1 MPSMKAQPGES
12 QPAANPAGGEAA
24 LPRGLS
30 VVIPCY
36 NGAES
41 LDELVRQLAETL
53 PRCAERYE
61 LILVNDDSPDET
73 WKRVCELTRRH
84 TWVRGINLMRNY
96 GQHNATLCGIRAAR
110 YDVTVTMN
118 DDLQHPPSE
127 IPALL
132 DRLAEGYDLVWG
144 TPAKRVHAFHRFFF
158 SWMIRFAVAVAARQR
173 IAHDVS
179 AFRALRTSL
188 RRAFT
193 EYRSPQLLIDI
204 MLGWGT
210 TRISSLRVRHDPRRH
225 GRSNYG
231 ALRLI
236 RAALLVVTGY
246 TTLPLR
252 FASLLGFA
260 FVVFGMGVLA
270 HVLYIYFLSS
280 TLPGFPFLA
289 STIAIFG
296 GVQLFTL
303 GIIGEYLARI
313 FNRSLDRPTYVVK
326 ETAGFESRE
335 TAADSSGPA
344 EQRQES

>member
-1 MPSMKAQPGES
+1 MKLQTADNGTVLT
-12 QPAANPAGGEAA
+12 AASGEAP

-36 NGAES
+36 NSAAS
-41 LDELVRQLAETL
+41 LAELVHQLAEVL
-53 PRCAERYE
+53 PRCSEHHE
-61 LILVNDDSPDET
+61 VILVNDDSPDQT
-73 WKRVCELTRRH
+73 WQRISDLSRQYS
-84 TWVRGINLMRNY
+84 WVRGINLMRNY

-127 IPALL
+127 IPALIEKL
-132 DRLAEGYDLVWG
+132 SEGYDFVYG
-144 TPAKRVHAFHRFFF
+144 APATKTHPVYRLFF
-158 SWMIRFAVAVAARQR
+158 SRLIRISVAVATRQPM
-173 IAHDVS
+173 AHDVG
-179 AFRALRTSL
+179 AFRIFRTIL
-188 RRAFT
+188 RRAFA

-210 TRISSLRVRHDPRRH
+210 TRIGSIKVRHDPRRG

-231 ALRLI
+231 ALRLL
-236 RAALLVVTGY
+236 RAALLVITGY

-260 FVVFGMGVLA
+260 FVVFGIGVLA
-270 HVLYIYFLSS
+270 FVLRVYFTVGS
-280 TLPGFPFLA
+280 LPGFPFLA

-303 GIIGEYLARI
+303 GIIGEYLARM
-313 FNRSLDRPTYVVK
+313 FNRSLDRPAYVVK
-326 ETAGFESRE
+326 ETVEAPAAGVTASTAERE
-335 TAADSSGPA
+335 EP
-344 EQRQES
+344 

>member
-1 MPSMKAQPGES
+1 LTDPPAKS
-12 QPAANPAGGEAA
+12 QPVVEPAGAEAP
-24 LPRGLS
+24 LPRGVS

-36 NGAES
+36 RSAGS
-41 LDELVRQLAETL
+41 LDELVAQLAEVL
-53 PRCAERYE
+53 PGCAERYE
-61 LILVNDDSPDET
+61 AILVNDDSPDDT
-73 WKRVCELTRRH
+73 WQRISDLSRRYP
-84 TWVRGINLMRNY
+84 WVRGISLMRNY
-96 GQHNATLCGIRAAR
+96 GQHNGTLCGIRAAR
-110 YDVTVTMN
+110 YDITVTMN

-132 DRLAEGYDLVWG
+132 AKLSEGYDFVYG
-144 TPAKRVHAFHRFFF
+144 APAKKAHPVYRLFF
-158 SWMIRFAVAVAARQR
+158 SWMIRFAVAVATRQR

-179 AFRALRTSL
+179 AFRAFRTTL
-188 RRAFT
+188 RRAFV
-193 EYRSPQLLIDI
+193 EYRSPQLLVDI

-210 TRISSLRVRHDPRRH
+210 TRITSIKVRHDLRRG

-231 ALRLI
+231 MLRLI

-252 FASLLGFA
+252 FASLLGFV

-270 HVLYIYFLSS
+270 HVLYIYFLSN

-303 GIIGEYLARI
+303 GIIGEYLARV

-326 ETAGFESRE
+326 EAVGCDEAEAAGGAAAAEGRRE
-335 TAADSSGPA
+335 P
-344 EQRQES
+344 

>member
-1 MPSMKAQPGES
+1 MNAQLTNRRADTGG
-12 QPAANPAGGEAA
+12 GGEAA

-36 NGAES
+36 NSAPS
-41 LDELVRQLAETL
+41 LPELVGQLAEVL
-53 PRCAERYE
+53 PGRAERYE

-73 WKRVCELTRRH
+73 WQRIAELSRRYP
-84 TWVRGINLMRNY
+84 WVRGIDLMRNF

-132 DRLAEGYDLVWG
+132 DKLAEGHDLVWG
-144 TPAKRVHAFHRFFF
+144 TPAKRVHAVHRFLF

-173 IAHDVS
+173 VAHDVS
-179 AFRALRTSL
+179 GFRAFRTRL
-188 RRAFT
+188 RRAFA

-210 TRISSLRVRHDPRRH
+210 TRIGSVRVRHERRRH

-231 ALRLI
+231 LLRLV

-260 FVVFGMGVLA
+260 FVLFGIGVLA
-270 HVLYIYFLSS
+270 HVLYVYFVEGS
-280 TLPGFPFLA
+280 LPGFPFLA

-303 GIIGEYLARI
+303 GIIGEYLARM

-326 ETAGFESRE
+326 ETVGTDAREPAGGGTPS
-335 TAADSSGPA
+335 A
-344 EQRQES
+344 